1 MQTEEVMK
9 RLESVKKAGP
19 KGGEYWMARDI
30 QEALGYTKWENFFA
44 AIRRAAESCRS
55 DGKDTRDHFL
65 GIRKMMEVGK
75 GAQVKVEDFFLTRYA
90 CYLIAMNGDPS
101 KEEIAAAQRYF
112 AEQTR
117 LREQDM
123 AELNTQ
129 ERLRLRG
136 KLTDATKLLHSAA
149 AQAGVNNFALFHHS
163 GHLGLY
169 EMGLTDL
176 KKRKG
181 IPENEDLYDCVGRL
195 ELSANEFKAQ
205 LTEESIKIKSIKGQ
219 AALEAEH
226 KRMGRVV
233 RDTVHRETGTLP
245 ENLPAEPSIK
255 KLAAKAKRK
264 ELHAPSKAD

>member
-1 MQTEEVMK
+1 MHSEEVMQ
-9 RLESVKKAGP
+9 RLEAAKKAGP
-19 KGGEYWMARDI
+19 RGGEYWLARDI
-30 QEALGYTKWENFFA
+30 QETLGYTKWENFLA
-44 AIRRAAESCRS
+44 AINRAAESCRS

-65 GIRKMMEVGK
+65 GVRKMVGIGS
-75 GAQVKVEDFFLTRYA
+75 GAKVQVEDIFLTRYA
-90 CYLIAMNGDPS
+90 CYLIAMNGDTS
-101 KEEIAAAQRYF
+101 KEEIAGAQRYF
-112 AEQTR
+112 ATQTR

-136 KLTDATKLLHSAA
+136 KLKDATKLLHSAA
-149 AQAGVNNFALFHHS
+149 ARSGVKNFALFHHS

-181 IPENEDLYDCVGRL
+181 IPASEDLYDCVGRL

-226 KRMGRVV
+226 KRMGKVV
-233 RDTVHRETGTLP
+233 RDTVHKETGTLP

-255 KLAAKAKRK
+255 KLTAKPKHK
-264 ELHAPSKAD
+264 ELSSGSDSV